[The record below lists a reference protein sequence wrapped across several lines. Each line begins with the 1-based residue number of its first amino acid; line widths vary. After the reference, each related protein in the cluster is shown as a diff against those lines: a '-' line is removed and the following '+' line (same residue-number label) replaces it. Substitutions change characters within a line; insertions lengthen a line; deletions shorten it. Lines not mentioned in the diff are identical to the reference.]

1 MGLLGDSSVSNNNS
15 NQQSSQS
22 SETNVDT
29 TNTTIN
35 TNVTDNSMEMKSTD
49 NSMEKSSI
57 PMVGEMSITD
67 EHKLLPA
74 KTKWKTILSI
84 LNNMP
89 LTAIIL
95 STGKGKKMAITGV
108 ITAEEVT
115 AAANKLDK
123 HPKKLKID
131 DVILTNILE
140 ILSDVPITKA
150 LEMIQNK
157 KPDAVIVRNHDKT
170 KSFAGFFSVDD
181 FQEAKGIVAQ
191 QKKRAQQFQQNANTL
206 PIQSEPTGP
215 PITEEEGKNVAQS
228 LGLQLGGNGYA
239 FSGDY
244 STKGL
249 YAYRSGK
256 YNGMAF
262 FGRGGSVTEMEAP
275 LEEGGSK
282 YRPLPKKVA
291 TTTSTNITDNSMEM
305 SSNVNSNAQTS
316 PDPLADLHGE
326 GIIVNFGDSPPPQP
340 KPVIQSSTISCPVC
354 AENIPSSSA
363 VCPICAEPLAIA
375 QPSPPAK
382 TSNFGHNMAPDNSIS
397 STGENTMVEVLK
409 ELKKINKN
417 LSLIAKHLLF
427 D

>member
-157 KPDAVIVRNHDKT
+157 KPDHLLDSSVSMISRKQRELSLNKRRERNNFNRTPTH
-170 KSFAGFFSVDD
+170 SPSSPNQPAP
-181 FQEAKGIVAQ
+181 QL
-191 QKKRAQQFQQNANTL
+191 QKKKVKML
-206 PIQSEPTGP
+206 P
-215 PITEEEGKNVAQS
+215 N
-228 LGLQLGGNGYA
+228 LL
-239 FSGDY
+239 DY
-244 STKGL
+244 
-249 YAYRSGK
+249 
-256 YNGMAF
+256 N
-262 FGRGGSVTEMEAP
+262 
-275 LEEGGSK
+275 
-282 YRPLPKKVA
+282 
-291 TTTSTNITDNSMEM
+291 
-305 SSNVNSNAQTS
+305 
-316 PDPLADLHGE
+316 
-326 GIIVNFGDSPPPQP
+326 
-340 KPVIQSSTISCPVC
+340 
-354 AENIPSSSA
+354 
-363 VCPICAEPLAIA
+363 
-375 QPSPPAK
+375 
-382 TSNFGHNMAPDNSIS
+382 
-397 STGENTMVEVLK
+397 
-409 ELKKINKN
+409 
-417 LSLIAKHLLF
+417 
-427 D
+427 